1 MTLNRLFVLIICILF
16 SACWFNSRPIPLP
29 ANLVEYA
36 PPIQKPFKFTDPVKF
51 TWKVVPKDSIHPGS
65 IYPFDIDKLPS
76 KAFNPTGF
84 VAMPMPPTVTS
95 FSYQS
100 LPDTVFNIE
109 AIVFEPLRTKTFV
122 LGPIRKTSLGTP
134 KLSANGYLTLFQYS
148 IEQGIPNQ
156 SVTNTIHTKDG
167 AYWIATSEGI
177 GIVYGESIEI
187 LPNAYGSVLFMT
199 EDSLGRVWV
208 STKEHGVFIIDR
220 RAGIQTQCILP
231 GSFTIQPRI
240 DSKGYVWI
248 TDVTQGVYR
257 ISPDFKTYQ
266 HFSTHNGLS
275 SNNSVITYEDRDG
288 RIWITNAE
296 TGLDIIDLHAKKI
309 KRMKTVLGAGVSFGT
324 SMIQNPNGDMLVL
337 FPFHGIEIISLKQET
352 IKHIDSAQGLNR
364 SFLKNMV
371 RDYSGNVWMAAD
383 LAGVY
388 IINKTEDSL
397 SHLTVQDGISDSD
410 VFDIDIDRNQQI
422 FMGTKSGINVL
433 PTAESIA
440 HHLSVKE
447 GLLSDQVWGLFE
459 DDKKRLWIETYS
471 GINIIIPEKNK
482 ILSFVPTS
490 KNQTRFDNI
499 IQTGLGQFMVA
510 GPGSG
515 LIILNE
521 IKHTAEKIDLKEGLP
536 YNSIFSLFQDK
547 SGLIWIGSGHA
558 AVTVFNPVTREI
570 RYLNLFP
577 GTSTDRVTGF
587 LQDSLGNMFL
597 TTYGEGLEYIDMKAN
612 TIRHYSPKEGL
623 SSDKAGMI
631 ERDTKNRYW
640 LCTEN
645 GIDLLDPIKQ
655 TNTIFTLA
663 SGMPSKGV
671 FSLIQNN
678 NIMYAG
684 TEKGLVLIKEKTN
697 LKSGESP
704 WELQTY
710 NKSLGFGFIDFNGN
724 TVVRTS
730 DNKFWWGI
738 VEGATT
744 VAGETFQSDF
754 ALSPPEV
761 SGIDILGKSQYFI
774 DPRIISNIDT
784 VWYENSD
791 SFYLKNAFSKINTDL
806 DKGIRNDSLTS
817 LGIPVNLSLPAD
829 RNYLKFH
836 FSRMLPQDNGI
847 YKYTYMLDGVDEK
860 WSPVTDQP
868 VSENYNNISPG
879 HYTFRVSVRKGLGP
893 WSEPSAYS
901 FRIRPPW
908 WQSWWAELV
917 YLLIFAVLVRFWVR
931 YRSRRLLKEN
941 IVLEQKVKERTTALS
956 TSLENLRQTQGQLIQ
971 AEKMAS
977 LGELTAGIAH
987 EIQNP
992 LNFVNNFSEV
1002 NTELV
1007 EEVNKALEEGNIPE
1021 ARELLRDVEMN
1032 MEKITF
1038 HGKRADTIVKG
1049 MLLHSRA
1056 NSGQKIPTNVNT
1068 LADEYLRLSYHG
1080 LRAKDKSFNAQF
1092 SMDLDPKMQE
1102 ILLVQ
1107 QDIGR
1112 VFLNLFNNA
1121 FYSVTEKKK
1130 LSESPYEPMVSVIT
1144 RMKSDII
1151 EIRIRDNGVGIPKK
1165 VLDKIYQPFFTTKP
1179 AGQGTGLGLSLSY
1192 DIITKEHGGKIDVVT
1207 KENDFT
1213 EFIIELPIL
1222 AVGTEIS
1229 GKPID

>member
-1 MTLNRLFVLIICILF
+1 MTLNRLFVLFICIMF
-16 SACWFNSRPIPLP
+16 SACWFNNRPIPLP
-29 ANLVEYA
+29 ANPTEFA
-36 PPIQKPFKFTDPVKF
+36 PPVQKSFKFTDPVKF
-51 TWKVVPKDSIHPGS
+51 TWKVVPKDSIHPGH
-65 IYPFDIDKLPS
+65 IYPFDINKLPS
-76 KAFNPTGF
+76 RPFHPDGF
-84 VAMPMPPTVTS
+84 VAMPKPPAVTT
-95 FSYQS
+95 FSYRS
-100 LPDTVFNIE
+100 LPDTAFNID
-109 AIVFEPLRTKTFV
+109 AIASEPLKTKTSV
-122 LGPIRKTSLGTP
+122 LGPIHKTSLGTP
-134 KLSANGYLTLFQYS
+134 KLSASGYTTSFQYS
-148 IEQGIPNQ
+148 VEQGLPN
-156 SVTNTIHTKDG
+156 SAITNTIHTKNG
-167 AYWIATSEGI
+167 ACWIATSEGLC
-177 GIVYGESIEI
+177 IVYGESIEI
-187 LPNAYGSVLFMT
+187 LPNTYGTILFMS
-199 EDSLGRVWV
+199 EDGLGRVWV
-208 STKEHGVFIIDR
+208 ASKEHGMFIIDR
-220 RAGIQTQCILP
+220 RAGIQTQFILP

-240 DSKGYVWI
+240 DAKGYVWI
-248 TDVTQGVYR
+248 TDATVGVYR
-257 ISPDFKTYQ
+257 LSPDLKTFQ
-266 HFSTHNGLS
+266 HFSTRNGLS

-288 RIWITNAE
+288 RIWITNSG
-296 TGLDIIDLHAKKI
+296 TGLDIIDLTAKKI
-309 KRMKTVLGAGVSFGT
+309 KRMRTVLGAGVDFGT
-324 SMIQNPNGDMLVL
+324 SMMQNPNGDMLVL
-337 FPFHGIEIISLKQET
+337 FPSNGIEIISLKQET
-352 IKHIDSAQGLNR
+352 IKHIDTAQGLSK

-397 SHLTVQDGISDSD
+397 SHLTVQDGISD
-410 VFDIDIDRNQQI
+410 IEIDRNQQI
-422 FMGTKSGINVL
+422 FMGTKSGLSVF
-433 PTAESIA
+433 PAPESIA
-440 HHLSVKE
+440 HHLSVKD
-447 GLLSDQVWGLFE
+447 GLLSSQVWGLLE
-459 DDKKRLWIETYS
+459 DDKKRLWIGTYS
-471 GINIIIPEKNK
+471 GINIITPENK
-482 ILSFVPTS
+482 ILSYVPEQ
-490 KNQTRFDNI
+490 KNQSRFDKI
-499 IQTGLGQFMVA
+499 IQTGPGEFLAA

-515 LIILNE
+515 LMIINE

-536 YNSIFSLFQDK
+536 NNEIFSLFQDK
-547 SGLIWIGSGHA
+547 KGLIWLGCYNA
-558 AVTVFNPVTREI
+558 TVAVFNPVNREI
-570 RYLNLFP
+570 RYLHLFA
-577 GTSTDRVTGF
+577 GISSDRVTGF
-587 LQDSLGNMFL
+587 LQDSLGNMYL
-597 TTYGEGLEYIDMKAN
+597 TNYGEGLEYIDSKAN
-612 TIRHYSPKEGL
+612 TICHYSPKEGL
-623 SSDKAGMI
+623 SSDKVGEI
-631 ERDTKNRYW
+631 ERDAKNRYW
-640 LCTEN
+640 LGTEN
-645 GIDLLDPIKQ
+645 GIDLLDPVKQ
-655 TNTIFTLA
+655 TNTIFTVA
-663 SGMPSKGV
+663 SGLPSKGV
-671 FSLIQNN
+671 YSLIQNN
-678 NIMYAG
+678 NTIFAG
-684 TEKGLVLIKEKTN
+684 TEKGLVLINENEKTN
-697 LKSGESP
+697 LKPGESP

-724 TVVRTS
+724 TVARTS

-738 VEGATT
+738 VEGATNISGD
-744 VAGETFQSDF
+744 VFKSD
-754 ALSPPEV
+754 SVIGSPEV
-761 SGIDILGKSQYFI
+761 SGLDIFGKSQYFI
-774 DPRIISNIDT
+774 DPGIISNIDT
-784 VWYENSD
+784 VWYENGD
-791 SFYLKNAFSKINTDL
+791 SFVVKSTFSRINTDL
-806 DKGIRNDSLTS
+806 SKGIRNDSLTT
-817 LGIPVNLSLPAD
+817 LGIPVNLSLPSD
-829 RNYLKFH
+829 LNYLRFH
-836 FSRMLPQDNGI
+836 FSRFLPEKNGI
-847 YKYTYMLDGVDEK
+847 YKYSYILDGVDEK
-860 WSPVTDQP
+860 WSNVTDQP

-879 HYTFRVSVRKGLGP
+879 YYTFRVSIKKGLGA
-893 WSEPSAYS
+893 WSEPSIYS

-908 WQSWWAELV
+908 WQSWWAELIYILFLV
-917 YLLIFAVLVRFWVR
+917 SLIRFWVR

-941 IVLEQKVKERTTALS
+941 IMLEEKVKERTTALS